1 LNVPDDLLDGYRR
14 FRAGAFADQA
24 DQYRELADGQAP
36 ATMVIGC
43 ADSRV
48 DPATI
53 FASGPGELFVIRNV
67 AAVVPPCDESGGYH
81 GTSAAIEFAVTG
93 LGVSRIVVLGHGLCG
108 GVMAAFAAAE
118 KKPVGRFIGPWV
130 ELLTDICTGLKDSA
144 PAPGQDQGHGQDLQ
158 QAAEYLVVQR
168 SLANL
173 RTFPFVT
180 EAVDAGRLALCGAWF
195 SIAEG
200 ELRWLDEATGRFEP
214 IPE

>member
-1 LNVPDDLLDGYRR
+1 MNIPADLLDGYHR

-24 DQYRELADGQAP
+24 DQYRALAEGQAP

-53 FASGPGELFVIRNV
+53 FDAGPGELFVVRNV
-67 AAVVPPCDESGGYH
+67 AAVVPPCQPVGYH

-93 LGVSRIVVLGHGLCG
+93 LKVSKIVVLGHGLCG

-118 KKPVGRFIGPWV
+118 NMPVGTFIGPWV
-130 ELLTDICTGLKDSA
+130 GLLTDICRDLKKGESEPPAA
-144 PAPGQDQGHGQDLQ
+144 PEALQ
-158 QAAEYLVVQR
+158 QAAEHRVVQR

-173 RTFPFVT
+173 ETFPFVA
-180 EAVDAGRLALCGAWF
+180 EAVAAGRLTLHGAWF

-200 ELRWLDEATGRFEP
+200 ALRWLDPATGGFER

>member
-1 LNVPDDLLDGYRR
+1 MNIPDDLLDGYRR
-14 FRAGAFADQA
+14 FRAGPFADQA
-24 DQYRELADGQAP
+24 DQYRTLAGGQAP

-53 FASGPGELFVIRNV
+53 FDAGPGELFVVRNV
-67 AAVVPPCDESGGYH
+67 AAVVPPCELNGGYH

-93 LGVSRIVVLGHGLCG
+93 LHVSKIVVLGHGLCG
-108 GVMAAFAAAE
+108 GVMAAFAASE
-118 KKPVGRFIGPWV
+118 NKPVGTFIGPWV
-130 ELLTDICTGLKDSA
+130 ELLTDICADLTDGPDS
-144 PAPGQDQGHGQDLQ
+144 GQTAALQ
-158 QAAEYLVVQR
+158 QAAEYRVVQR

-173 RTFPFVT
+173 MTFPFVA
-180 EAVDAGRLALCGAWF
+180 EAAGAGKLSLHGAWF

-200 ELRWLDEATGRFEP
+200 ALRWLDPETGAFAA